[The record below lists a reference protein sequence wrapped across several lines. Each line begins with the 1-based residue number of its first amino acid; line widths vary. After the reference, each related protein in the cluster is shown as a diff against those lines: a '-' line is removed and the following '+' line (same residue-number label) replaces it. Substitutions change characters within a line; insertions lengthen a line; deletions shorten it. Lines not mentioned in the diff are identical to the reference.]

1 MTLTKQG
8 NKLTI
13 EIELVPES
21 QAPLSSTGK
30 SKIAYTSKGFKF
42 EQGLGVSLNIIH
54 AKSR

>member
-1 MTLTKQG
+1 MTLTKTG

-13 EIELVPES
+13 ELDLIPEA

-54 AKSR
+54 SKR